1 MKKSLVLVAM
11 AGVALASCVNDVAEV
26 AQNDQKKVKIAFES
40 PVLYNN
46 AESRANVFGEI
57 SSETVEGNY
66 SYPKAENFVIYAVS
80 HEGDFAGWESAAAA
94 LFNGQAIS
102 YDNSVDGWA
111 PKDEKQ
117 DYYYWEDGKKMSFA
131 AYSPAVLDVEGC
143 TPSYGA
149 TGLSLKGFAVNDN
162 PAKQYDLMFSRRSV
176 NNTSANM
183 QHGAENYSGIPI
195 QFQHALSSIRF
206 SLRNTSSA
214 VVKLTGITLEG
225 LKYKGDFTE
234 GITEGTDFT
243 QYERGVNVKPKWT
256 VEEDLITAPYEAFT
270 GDITFPYEAR
280 YVSSILA
287 DEGSTGTEYDLLLMP
302 QELTENS
309 VVTVNYTVNGKA
321 NSKTVELRGLL
332 AVANPEVLDKEETKK
347 DAQTTEITEWEIG
360 KRYTYRLY
368 YSDATAKK
376 DRIFFAPSAEGWQD
390 VDVIIVAL

>member
-1 MKKSLVLVAM
+1 MKKSLVLMAM

-57 SSETVEGNY
+57 SSETVEGSY

-80 HEGDFAGWESAAAA
+80 HIGDFAGWTSAAAA
-94 LFNGQAIS
+94 PFNGQAIS
-102 YDNSVDGWA
+102 YDSSVDGWA
-111 PKDEKQ
+111 PKDENQ

-131 AYSPAVLDVEGC
+131 AYSPAELDVEGC

-149 TGLSLKGFAVNDN
+149 AGLSLEGFAVNAD
-162 PAKQYDLMFSRRSV
+162 PAKQYDLLFSTRSV

-183 QHGAENYSGIPI
+183 AHGAEYYSGIPV

-206 SLRNTSSA
+206 SLRNTSQA

-225 LKYKGDFTE
+225 LKYKGNFTE

-243 QYERGVNVKPKWT
+243 QYDRDANVDPEWR
-256 VEEDLITAPYEAFT
+256 VADDLITAPYVAFT
-270 GDITFPYEAR
+270 GDIPFSYEAR
-280 YVSSILA
+280 YVSSILGDA
-287 DEGSTGTEYDLLLMP
+287 GSTGTEHDLLLMP
-302 QELTENS
+302 QTLTEES

-321 NSKTVELRGLL
+321 NSKTVGLKDL
-332 AVANPEVLDKEETKK
+332 KSTKFSQTGEVVSETPI
-347 DAQTTEITEWEIG
+347 AEWEIG

-368 YSDATAKK
+368 YSDDTAKK
-376 DRIFFAPSAEGWQD
+376 DRIFFSPSTDNWQD
-390 VDVIIVAL
+390 VDVIVVAL